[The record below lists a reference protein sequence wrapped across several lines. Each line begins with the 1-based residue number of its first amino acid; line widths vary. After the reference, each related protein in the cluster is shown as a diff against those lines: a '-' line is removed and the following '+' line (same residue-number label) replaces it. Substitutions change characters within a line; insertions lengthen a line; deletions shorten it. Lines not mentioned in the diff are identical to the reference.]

1 MSQNREKGQMKL
13 LKFLKNFIDT
23 QRKRYDDECQRKEGM
38 HNEHME
44 IFGAFLEFLKKRSQ

>member
-1 MSQNREKGQMKL
+1 MSQNREKGQMNL

-44 IFGAFLEFLKKRSQ
+44 IFGGFLEFLKKRRQ